1 MSATHDFKVKN
12 GLDVLNITQGY
23 KLNGTTV
30 LNYSGGNIEL
40 GDLGA
45 GVNLH
50 YSGSTKLAT
59 TSSGVTVT
67 GSVTA
72 PQLAIT
78 SASTA
83 DTVTLTRGTNGQN
96 NMFKFVTGS
105 TADWIVGERNDST
118 SDFRFYSYGTSSDVL
133 SISRANGN
141 VGIGL
146 TSPASKLHIRTST
159 NNNYEFEEVS
169 GELRFSALN
178 DARSANVPLQFAA
191 SEFNFISL

>member
-67 GSVTA
+67 GSVTSTG
-72 PQLAIT
+72 LTT
-78 SASTA
+78 SGTFLK
-83 DTVTLTRGTNGQN
+83 TGTNGN
-96 NMFKFVTGS
+96 YTI
-105 TADWIVGERNDST
+105 A
-118 SDFRFYSYGTSSDVL
+118 
-133 SISRANGN
+133 ANGN
-141 VGIGL
+141 
-146 TSPASKLHIRTST
+146 
-159 NNNYEFEEVS
+159 EVE
-169 GELRFSALN
+169 GK
-178 DARSANVPLQFAA
+178 
-191 SEFNFISL
+191 